1 MTPVIV
7 YGIHS
12 HGKQN
17 HNSICVCTTTW
28 VSNSPS
34 SLPTS
39 FILLGHEDERSVGQ
53 PRALYPETGVCEQLC
68 QMVRL
73 YAPGPL
79 PVPPGPPALQ
89 GPGVCPTQEVQ
100 GPGTCLTD
108 QQTDRGI
115 QCGVLVWWLNV
126 DRQTDPGGLI

>member
-1 MTPVIV
+1 M
-7 YGIHS
+7 
-12 HGKQN
+12 
-17 HNSICVCTTTW
+17 
-28 VSNSPS
+28 
-34 SLPTS
+34 
-39 FILLGHEDERSVGQ
+39 GQ
-53 PRALYPETGVCEQLC
+53 PRALYPEARVCEQLR
-68 QMVRL
+68 QLVRL
-73 YAPGPL
+73 HAPGPL
-79 PVPPGPPALQ
+79 PVPSGPPALQ